1 MSWYKIENDTLTL
14 NVLVTPN
21 SKQTKILKPHGD
33 ELKISISTQ
42 PQKGKATKD
51 LVKFLATE
59 FGVKVKD
66 IDIIYGEFTPHKQF
80 KIKNPKKFPSVF
92 NDL

>member
-1 MSWYKIENDTLTL
+1 MSWYKIEDDILTL

-33 ELKISISTQ
+33 ELKISIATQ
-42 PQKGKATKD
+42 PEKGKATKD
-51 LVKFLATE
+51 LIKFLAKE

-66 IDIIYGEFTPHKQF
+66 IEVCYGEFSPHKQF